1 MQQLPEPLKIL
12 VEQLSK
18 LPGLGPKSAQRLAMT
33 LLKWPE
39 KQTRD
44 LGQNIHDLRDKLHLC
59 TRCGAL
65 SDTDPCSI
73 CLNESRAVDTLCLV
87 PEWDAMLALEEGGF
101 YKGQYMILGGLIAP
115 LENITPEQLEL
126 EKLRVRLKEGQIREI
141 IFALGTTIEA
151 ENTVSYIKELVKR
164 EFSHIQVS
172 RLAQGIPLGSDVKF
186 VDKATLRQSLTYRQ
200 SL

>member
-1 MQQLPEPLKIL
+1 
-12 VEQLSK
+12 
-18 LPGLGPKSAQRLAMT
+18 MT

-44 LGQNIHDLRDKLHLC
+44 LGQNIHDLRNKLHIC
-59 TRCGAL
+59 DRCGAL

-73 CLNESRAVDTLCLV
+73 CINVNRSTDTLCIV

-101 YKGQYMILGGLIAP
+101 YKGQYFIIGGLIAP
-115 LENITPEQLEL
+115 LENVTPEQLEL
-126 EKLRVRLKEGQIREI
+126 DKLKSRLLEGSITEI

-164 EFSHIQVS
+164 EFPHISVS

-186 VDKATLRQSLTYRQ
+186 VDKATLRQSLNYRQ
-200 SL
+200 KL

>member
-1 MQQLPEPLKIL
+1 MQQLPEPLKVL
-12 VEQLSK
+12 VGQLSK

-59 TRCGAL
+59 DRCGAL
-65 SDTDPCSI
+65 SDTDPCAI
-73 CLNESRAVDTLCLV
+73 CINENRSTDTLCIV

-101 YKGQYMILGGLIAP
+101 YKGQYFIIGGLIAP
-115 LENITPEQLEL
+115 LENVTPEQLEL
-126 EKLRVRLKEGQIREI
+126 DKLKSRLLEGSITEI

-164 EFSHIQVS
+164 EFSHINVS

-186 VDKATLRQSLTYRQ
+186 VDKATLRQSLNYRQ
-200 SL
+200 KL